1 MKADLIPE
9 PVRTADAVHHALL
22 GEVSFSRHLNPINE
36 GEARRAFLSGRKA
49 EPPFAYLPLVQADEL
64 LRRLDA
70 AEPPRDHPAG
80 ALVGS
85 CMDSTRQL
93 IVALRDRSAEAFDQ
107 MACSAGWYP
116 DADLLGLQFDEHERD
131 DSPIEHSA
139 PRLIGHLREALD
151 RRGLGDWTIDQDPVM
166 AARGLV
172 DDAKRVIR
180 VKPDARFRQRDL
192 ERLVVHE
199 IDVHVQRTVNGQAQ
213 ALRCFETG
221 LPDSLA
227 TEEGLAMQAEQRAG
241 VANPGVLARQVAV
254 IRAIDIGRKVGFRE
268 LYEQLSREVGSALAW
283 GIGLRIKRGLARP
296 GEPGVYA
303 KDSVYLAG
311 WKQVGDWLDAGGD
324 IRQLYVGKV
333 GLQDP
338 IEQWAA
344 QGWLSWQPVPSLWYR
359 DSGQSPP
366 LTRPG

>member
-1 MKADLIPE
+1 MTAELIPE

-64 LRRLDA
+64 LWRLDA

-93 IVALRDRSAEAFDQ
+93 IVALRDRSAEAFDS
-107 MACSAGWYP
+107 MARSSGWYP
-116 DADLLGLQFDEHERD
+116 DADLLGLQFDESERD
-131 DSPIEHSA
+131 ESPIEHNA
-139 PRLIGHLREALD
+139 PRLIAHLREALD
-151 RRGLGDWTIDQDPVM
+151 QRGLIDWIIAEDPVM
-166 AARGLV
+166 AARVLV
-172 DDAKRVIR
+172 DGAKRVIR
-180 VKPDARFRQRDL
+180 VKPDARFRHRDL
-192 ERLVVHE
+192 DRLVVHE

-241 VANPGVLARQVAV
+241 VANPGVLSRQVAV
-254 IRAIDIGRKVGFRE
+254 VKAIDLGRTIGFRE
-268 LYEQLSREVGSALAW
+268 LYEHLSQEVGSALAW
-283 GIGLRIKRGLARP
+283 GIGLRIKRGLAHP
-296 GEPGVYA
+296 GRPGVYA
-303 KDSVYLAG
+303 KDSVYLSG
-311 WKQVGDWLDAGGD
+311 WKQVGDWLEAGGD

-333 GLQDP
+333 GLHDP
-338 IEQWAA
+338 IEHWAA
-344 QGWLSWQPVPSLWYR
+344 QGWLSWQAVPPLWYGGVGR
-359 DSGQSPP
+359 S
-366 LTRPG
+366 